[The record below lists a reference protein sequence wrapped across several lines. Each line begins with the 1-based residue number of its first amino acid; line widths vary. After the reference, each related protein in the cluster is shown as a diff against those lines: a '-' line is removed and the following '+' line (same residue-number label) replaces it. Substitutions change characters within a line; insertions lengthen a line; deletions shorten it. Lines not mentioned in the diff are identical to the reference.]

1 MLRRLVAITSLGA
14 AALLSTA
21 AAPDADAV
29 AAEQAMLDAFDAAL
43 TAVAYAASGLALFG
57 LVWAGFLLMADG
69 AEGRGARGRSAVF
82 LTIAGLGVALSAKGL
97 ATLTSAGVVPI
108 PIP

>member
-1 MLRRLVAITSLGA
+1 MRRRLISIISLGVVA
-14 AALLSTA
+14 FLTTA
-21 AAPDADAV
+21 AAPEAE

-69 AEGRGARGRSAVF
+69 AEGRGTRARSAIF

-97 ATLTSAGVVPI
+97 AALISAGVI
-108 PIP
+108 PIPLS

>member
-1 MLRRLVAITSLGA
+1 MRRLFTLISLGA
-14 AALLSTA
+14 AAMVSTA
-21 AAPDADAV
+21 AASDEEQAR
-29 AAEQAMLDAFDAAL
+29 QAMLDAFDAAL
-43 TAVAYAASGLALFG
+43 TAVAYASSGLALFA

-69 AEGRGARGRSAVF
+69 AEGRGTRARSAVF

-97 ATLTSAGVVPI
+97 AALISAGLIPI

>member
-1 MLRRLVAITSLGA
+1 MLRRLSTIISLGA
-14 AALLSTA
+14 AAVVTSA
-21 AAPDADAV
+21 AAPEAAE

-43 TAVAYAASGLALFG
+43 TAVAVAASGLALFG

-69 AEGRGARGRSAVF
+69 AEGRGSRARSAVF
-82 LTIAGLGVALSAKGL
+82 LTIAGLGMALSAKGL
-97 ATLTSAGVVPI
+97 AALISAGVIPI

>member
-1 MLRRLVAITSLGA
+1 MRRLFTILSLGA
-14 AALLSTA
+14 AALVSTA
-21 AAPDADAV
+21 AAPDEEQAR
-29 AAEQAMLDAFDAAL
+29 QAMLDAFDAAL
-43 TAVAYAASGLALFG
+43 TAVAYASSGLALFS

-69 AEGRGARGRSAVF
+69 AEGRGTRARSAVF

-97 ATLTSAGVVPI
+97 AALISAGVIPI

>member
-1 MLRRLVAITSLGA
+1 MRRLFTITISLGA
-14 AALLSTA
+14 AALVSTA
-21 AAPDADAV
+21 AASDEEE
-29 AAEQAMLDAFDAAL
+29 AARQAMLDAFDAAL
-43 TAVAYAASGLALFG
+43 TAVAYASSGLALFA

-69 AEGRGARGRSAVF
+69 AEGRGTRARSAVF

-97 ATLTSAGVVPI
+97 ATLISAGVIPI

>member
-1 MLRRLVAITSLGA
+1 MPRRLLTIISLVA
-14 AALLSTA
+14 AALVATA
-21 AAPDADAV
+21 AAPEAAE
-29 AAEQAMLDAFDAAL
+29 AAEQAMLNAFDAAL

-69 AEGRGARGRSAVF
+69 ADGRGSRARSAIF
-82 LTIAGLGVALSAKGL
+82 LTIAGLAVALSAKGL
-97 ATLTSAGVVPI
+97 AALISAGLIPI

>member
-1 MLRRLVAITSLGA
+1 MPGRLLTIIPLGL

-21 AAPDADAV
+21 AAPDAAK
-29 AAEQAMLDAFDAAL
+29 AEQAMLDAFDTAL

-69 AEGRGARGRSAVF
+69 AEQRGSRARSAVF
-82 LTIAGLGVALSAKGL
+82 LSVAGLVLALSAKGL
-97 ATLTSAGVVPI
+97 AALISAGAIPI

>member
-1 MLRRLVAITSLGA
+1 MVRRLISIISLGA

-21 AAPDADAV
+21 AAPEADAS
-29 AAEQAMLDAFDAAL
+29 EQAMLDAFDAAL

-57 LVWAGFLLMADG
+57 MVWAGFLLMADG

-97 ATLTSAGVVPI
+97 AALISAGVI
-108 PIP
+108 PIPLS

>member
-1 MLRRLVAITSLGA
+1 MRKLITIFALGA
-14 AALLSTA
+14 AALVSTA
-21 AAPDADAV
+21 AAPEAV
-29 AAEQAMLDAFDAAL
+29 ELAEQEMLDAFDAAL

-69 AEGRGARGRSAVF
+69 AEGRGTRARSAVF
-82 LTIAGLGVALSAKGL
+82 LTIAGLAVALSAKGL
-97 ATLTSAGVVPI
+97 AALISAGAIPI

>member
-1 MLRRLVAITSLGA
+1 MLRRLPTIIALGA
-14 AALLSTA
+14 AALLCTA
-21 AAPDADAV
+21 AAPE
-29 AAEQAMLDAFDAAL
+29 AAELAEQEMLEAFDAAL

-69 AEGRGARGRSAVF
+69 AEGRGSRARSAIF
-82 LTIAGLGVALSAKGL
+82 LTIAGLAVALSAKGL
-97 ATLTSAGVVPI
+97 AALISAGLIPI

>member
-1 MLRRLVAITSLGA
+1 MRRLISIICLGA

-21 AAPDADAV
+21 AAPGED

-69 AEGRGARGRSAVF
+69 AEGRGTRARSAVF
-82 LTIAGLGVALSAKGL
+82 LTIVGLGVALSAKGL
-97 ATLTSAGVVPI
+97 AALISAGVIPI

>member
-1 MLRRLVAITSLGA
+1 MPRRLPTIIALGA

-21 AAPDADAV
+21 AAPEAV
-29 AAEQAMLDAFDAAL
+29 ELAEQEMLDAFDAAL

-69 AEGRGARGRSAVF
+69 ADERGKRGRSAVF
-82 LTIAGLGVALSAKGL
+82 LTVAGLAVALSAKGL
-97 ATLTSAGVVPI
+97 AALISAGAIPI

>member
-1 MLRRLVAITSLGA
+1 MMLRKLLTILSLGA
-14 AALLSTA
+14 VALVATA
-21 AAPDADAV
+21 AAPDADV
-29 AAEQAMLDAFDAAL
+29 AEQAVLEAFDAAL

-69 AEGRGARGRSAVF
+69 TEGRGARARSAVF

-97 ATLTSAGVVPI
+97 AALISAGAIPI

>member
-1 MLRRLVAITSLGA
+1 MRTLIAIFAVGA
-14 AALLSTA
+14 AALVTTA
-21 AAPDADAV
+21 AAPETE
-29 AAEQAMLDAFDAAL
+29 AAEQEMLDAFDAAL

-69 AEGRGARGRSAVF
+69 ADERGKRGRSAVF
-82 LTIAGLGVALSAKGL
+82 LTVAGLAIALSAKGL
-97 ATLTSAGVVPI
+97 ATLISAGAIPI

>member
-1 MLRRLVAITSLGA
+1 MIALGA
-14 AALLSTA
+14 AALVSTA
-21 AAPDADAV
+21 ATPEAV
-29 AAEQAMLDAFDAAL
+29 ELAEQAMLDAFDAAL

-69 AEGRGARGRSAVF
+69 ADGRGSRARSAVF
-82 LTIAGLGVALSAKGL
+82 LTIAGLAVALSAKGL
-97 ATLTSAGVVPI
+97 AALISAGVIPI

>member
-1 MLRRLVAITSLGA
+1 MLRRTLAILTLGA
-14 AALLSTA
+14 AALVTTA
-21 AAPDADAV
+21 AAPDVD
-29 AAEQAMLDAFDAAL
+29 AAERAMLDAFDAAL

-69 AEGRGARGRSAVF
+69 AEGRSARGRSAVF
-82 LTIAGLGVALSAKGL
+82 LTVAGLAIALSAKGL
-97 ATLTSAGVVPI
+97 AALISAGVIPI

>member
-1 MLRRLVAITSLGA
+1 MRKLLAIIALGA
-14 AALLSTA
+14 AALVSTG
-21 AAPDADAV
+21 AAPEAD

-69 AEGRGARGRSAVF
+69 AEGRGTRARSAVF
-82 LTIAGLGVALSAKGL
+82 LTIAGLGLALSAKGL
-97 ATLTSAGVVPI
+97 AALISAGAIPI